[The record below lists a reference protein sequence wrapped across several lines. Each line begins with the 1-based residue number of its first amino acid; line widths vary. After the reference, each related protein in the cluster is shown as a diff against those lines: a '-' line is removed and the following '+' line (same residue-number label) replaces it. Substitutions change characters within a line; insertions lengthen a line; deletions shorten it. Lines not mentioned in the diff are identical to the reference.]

1 MACALCGDP
10 GTASGLCGPCADA
23 TDKLADDLNGD
34 D

>member
-10 GTASGLCGPCADA
+10 GTASGLCKPCLESADPII
-23 TDKLADDLNGD
+23 DDLNGD